1 LLLMLHKK
9 EWESK
14 QMRYPKYNPD
24 YDKLG
29 ARNKVIG
36 KEIKVLVNDKK
47 INYKKSLELALNK
60 FPKTKKL
67 PFA

>member
-1 LLLMLHKK
+1 
-9 EWESK
+9 
-14 QMRYPKYNPD
+14 MRYPKYNPD

>member
-1 LLLMLHKK
+1 
-9 EWESK
+9 
-14 QMRYPKYNPD
+14 MRYPKYKPD

-36 KEIKVLVNDKK
+36 KEIKLLVNDKK

>member
-1 LLLMLHKK
+1 M
-9 EWESK
+9 S
-14 QMRYPKYNPD
+14 YPKYNPD

-36 KEIKVLVNDKK
+36 KEIKMLVNEKNIK
-47 INYKKSLELALNK
+47 YKKAKELALGK
-60 FPKTKKL
+60 SPKARKL